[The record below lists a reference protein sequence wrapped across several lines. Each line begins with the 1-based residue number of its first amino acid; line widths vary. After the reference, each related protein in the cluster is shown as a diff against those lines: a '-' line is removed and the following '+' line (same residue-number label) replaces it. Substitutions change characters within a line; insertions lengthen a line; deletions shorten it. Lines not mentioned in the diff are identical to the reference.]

1 VPVAQGHLTADARRI
16 LGIQAVRAFAYGL
29 GSVVLGVTLGNEGY
43 STLETGL
50 VVGALLAGAAA
61 ASLVLA
67 RHGDRIGRRRAYLVL
82 LAVMAVAG
90 TVFALTTWLPALVLA
105 ALTGT
110 ISTESNDSGPMTAL
124 EQAMLPHTSTGT
136 ATRLFGTY
144 NTIAVLGGAAGA
156 LAAGLPGGQRL
167 LFAYPAAAVVALVLG
182 ARLSSRVESGR
193 ELEQDPLPPLH
204 SSRTAVVRLSALFA
218 LDSFAGGFVVQ
229 TYVAF
234 WLTRVF
240 DAQPEVLGAVFF
252 CAGLLQALSFQIA
265 VRLAERF
272 GLLRTMVFTH
282 LPSNVLLAALPLA
295 PNLGIAIALLFGRF
309 ALSQMDVPT
318 RQAYVVSIVEPSER
332 VAAAAVTSTARVV
345 ARPLAPLAVMP
356 LLGGAVG
363 APFVIAGAVKCVYD
377 LGLYALFRRV
387 ELRS

>member
-1 VPVAQGHLTADARRI
+1 VPVAQSHLTADARRI

>member
-1 VPVAQGHLTADARRI
+1 MARGHLTADARRI
-16 LGIQAVRAFAYGL
+16 LAVQAVRAFAYGL
-29 GSVVLGVTLGNEGY
+29 GSVVLGVTLENEGY
-43 STLETGL
+43 SALETGL

-67 RHGDRIGRRRAYLVL
+67 RHGDRIGRRRAYLAL

-90 TVFALTTWLPALVLA
+90 TVFALTTWLPGLLLA
-105 ALTGT
+105 ALTGS

-144 NTIAVLGGAAGA
+144 NTIAVLGGAGGA

-167 LFAYPAAAVVALVLG
+167 LLAYPAAALVAVAVG

-193 ELEQDPLPPLH
+193 ELDRNPLPPLH
-204 SSRTAVVRLSALFA
+204 RSRTAVLRLSGLFA

-234 WLTRVF
+234 WLTRAF
-240 DAQPEVLGAVFF
+240 DAQPEILGAVFF

-282 LPSNVLLAALPLA
+282 LPSNLLLAALPLA
-295 PNLGIAIALLFGRF
+295 PNLGVAIALLFGRF

-318 RQAYVVSIVEPSER
+318 RQAYVVGIVDPSER

-356 LLGGAVG
+356 LLGGALG

-387 ELRS
+387 ELHS

>member
-1 VPVAQGHLTADARRI
+1 VAPGHLTVDARRI
-16 LGIQAVRAFAYGL
+16 LGVQAVRAFAYGL
-29 GSVVLGVTLGNEGY
+29 GSVVLGVTLEREGY
-43 STLETGL
+43 SAVETGL
-50 VVGALLAGAAA
+50 VVGSLLAGAAVV
-61 ASLVLA
+61 SLVLA
-67 RHGDRIGRRRAYLVL
+67 RHGDRIGRRRAYVL
-82 LAVMAVAG
+82 LLALMALAG
-90 TVFALTTWLPALVLA
+90 AVFALTAWLPALVAA

-124 EQAMLPHTSTGT
+124 EQAMLPHAATGT

-144 NTIAVLGGAAGA
+144 NTIAVLGGALGA
-156 LAAGLPGGQRL
+156 LAAGLPGGRL
-167 LFAYPAAAVVALVLG
+167 LLLAYPAAALAALALAVGLTG
-182 ARLSSRVESGR
+182 RVESGR
-193 ELEQDPLPPLH
+193 ELEREPLPPLH
-204 SSRTAVVRLSALFA
+204 ESRTVVLRLSGLFA

-234 WLTRVF
+234 WLTRAF

-252 CAGLLQALSFQIA
+252 CAGLLQALSFQVA

-282 LPSNVLLAALPLA
+282 LPSNLLLAALPLA
-295 PNLGIAIALLFGRF
+295 PSLPVAIAVLFGRF

-318 RQAYVVSIVEPSER
+318 RQAYVVGIVGPTER

-345 ARPLAPLAVMP
+345 ARPLAPLAVLP
-356 LLGGAVG
+356 LLGGALG
-363 APFVIAGAVKCVYD
+363 APFVIAGALKCVYD

>member
-1 VPVAQGHLTADARRI
+1 MARSHLTADARRI

-43 STLETGL
+43 SALETGL

-167 LFAYPAAAVVALVLG
+167 LFVYPAAAVVALLLG

-318 RQAYVVSIVEPSER
+318 RQAYVVGIVDPNER

>member
-1 VPVAQGHLTADARRI
+1 MAGGRLTVDARRI
-16 LGIQAVRAFAYGL
+16 LGVQAVRAFAYGL
-29 GSVVLGVTLGNEGY
+29 GSVVLGITLENEGY

-50 VVGALLAGAAA
+50 VVGSLLAGAAVV
-61 ASLVLA
+61 SLVLA
-67 RHGDRIGRRRAYLVL
+67 RYGDRIGRRRSYFVL

-90 TVFALTTWLPALVLA
+90 TVFALTTWLPALILA

-110 ISTESNDSGPMTAL
+110 VSTESNDSGPMTAL
-124 EQAMLPHTSTGT
+124 EQAMLPHAAAGT

-144 NTIAVLGGAAGA
+144 NTIAVLGGAFGA
-156 LAAGLPGGQRL
+156 LAAALPGGQRL
-167 LFAYPAAAVVALVLG
+167 LLAYPAAALVALAFA
-182 ARLSSRVESGR
+182 ARLSGRVESGR
-193 ELEQDPLPPLH
+193 ELDRDPLPPLYR
-204 SSRTAVVRLSALFA
+204 SRTVVLRLSALFA

-234 WLTRVF
+234 WLTRAF

-282 LPSNVLLAALPLA
+282 LPSNLLLAALPFA
-295 PNLGIAIALLFGRF
+295 PNLSVAIAVLFARF

-318 RQAYVVSIVEPSER
+318 RQAYVVGIVEPEER
-332 VAAAAVTSTARVV
+332 VAAAAVTSTARAL
-345 ARPLAPLAVMP
+345 ARPLAPLAVLP
-356 LLGGAVG
+356 LLGGALG

>member
-1 VPVAQGHLTADARRI
+1 VAPGHLTVDARRI
-16 LGIQAVRAFAYGL
+16 LGVQAVRAFAYGL
-29 GSVVLGVTLGNEGY
+29 GSVVLGVTLEREGY
-43 STLETGL
+43 SALETGL
-50 VVGALLAGAAA
+50 VVGSLLAGAAVV
-61 ASLVLA
+61 SLVLA
-67 RHGDRIGRRRAYLVL
+67 RHGDRLGRRRAYVVL
-82 LAVMAVAG
+82 LALMAVAG
-90 TVFALTTWLPALVLA
+90 TVFALTAWLPALVAA

-124 EQAMLPHTSTGT
+124 EQAMLPHAATGT

-144 NTIAVLGGAAGA
+144 NTIAVLGGALGA
-156 LAAGLPGGQRL
+156 LAAGLPGGRL
-167 LFAYPAAAVVALVLG
+167 LLLAHPAAALAALALAAG
-182 ARLSSRVESGR
+182 LTRRVESGR
-193 ELEQDPLPPLH
+193 ELEREPLPPLH
-204 SSRTAVVRLSALFA
+204 ESRTAVLRLSGLFA

-234 WLTRVF
+234 WLTRAF

-252 CAGLLQALSFQIA
+252 CAGLLQALSFQVA

-282 LPSNVLLAALPLA
+282 LPSNLLLAALPLA
-295 PNLGIAIALLFGRF
+295 PSLPIAIALLFGRF

-318 RQAYVVSIVEPSER
+318 RQAYVVGIVDPSER

-345 ARPLAPLAVMP
+345 ARPLAPLAVLP
-356 LLGGAVG
+356 LLGGALG
-363 APFVIAGAVKCVYD
+363 APFVIAGALKCVYD

>member
-1 VPVAQGHLTADARRI
+1 VAPGHLTVDARRI
-16 LGIQAVRAFAYGL
+16 LGVQAVRAFAYGL
-29 GSVVLGVTLGNEGY
+29 GSVVLGVTLEREGY
-43 STLETGL
+43 SALETGL
-50 VVGALLAGAAA
+50 VVGSLLAGAAVV
-61 ASLVLA
+61 SLALA
-67 RHGDRIGRRRAYLVL
+67 RHGDRIGRRRAYVL
-82 LAVMAVAG
+82 LLGLMAVAG
-90 TVFALTTWLPALVLA
+90 TVFALTAWLPALVAA

-124 EQAMLPHTSTGT
+124 EQAMLPHAATGT

-144 NTIAVLGGAAGA
+144 NTIAVLGGALGA
-156 LAAGLPGGQRL
+156 LAAGLPGGRL
-167 LFAYPAAAVVALVLG
+167 LLLAYPAAALAALALAVGLTG
-182 ARLSSRVESGR
+182 RVESGR
-193 ELEQDPLPPLH
+193 ELEREPLPPLH
-204 SSRTAVVRLSALFA
+204 ESRTVVLRLSGLFA

-234 WLTRVF
+234 WLTRAF

-252 CAGLLQALSFQIA
+252 CAGLLQALSFQVA

-282 LPSNVLLAALPLA
+282 LPSNLLLAALPLA
-295 PNLGIAIALLFGRF
+295 PSLPVAIAVLFGRF

-318 RQAYVVSIVEPSER
+318 RQAYVVGIVGPTER

-345 ARPLAPLAVMP
+345 ARPLAPLVVLP
-356 LLGGAVG
+356 LLGGALG
-363 APFVIAGAVKCVYD
+363 APFVIAGALKCVYD
-377 LGLYALFRRV
+377 VGLYALFRRV

>member
-1 VPVAQGHLTADARRI
+1 VAPGHLTVDARRI
-16 LGIQAVRAFAYGL
+16 LGVQAVRAFAYGL
-29 GSVVLGVTLGNEGY
+29 GSVVLGVTLEREGY
-43 STLETGL
+43 SALETGL
-50 VVGALLAGAAA
+50 VVGSLLAGAAVV
-61 ASLVLA
+61 SLALA
-67 RHGDRIGRRRAYLVL
+67 RHGDRIGRRRAYVL
-82 LAVMAVAG
+82 LLALMAVAG
-90 TVFALTTWLPALVLA
+90 TVFALTAWLPALVAA

-124 EQAMLPHTSTGT
+124 EQAMLPHAATGT

-144 NTIAVLGGAAGA
+144 NTIAVLGGALGA
-156 LAAGLPGGQRL
+156 LAAGLPGGRL
-167 LFAYPAAAVVALVLG
+167 LLLAYPAAALAALALAVGLTG
-182 ARLSSRVESGR
+182 RVESGR
-193 ELEQDPLPPLH
+193 ELEREPLPPLH
-204 SSRTAVVRLSALFA
+204 ESRTVVLRLSGLFA

-234 WLTRVF
+234 WLTRAF

-252 CAGLLQALSFQIA
+252 CAGLLQALSFQVA

-282 LPSNVLLAALPLA
+282 LPSNLLLAALPLA
-295 PNLGIAIALLFGRF
+295 PSLPVAIAVLFGRF

-318 RQAYVVSIVEPSER
+318 RQAYVVGIVGPTER

-345 ARPLAPLAVMP
+345 ARPLAPLVVLP
-356 LLGGAVG
+356 LLGGALG
-363 APFVIAGAVKCVYD
+363 APFVIAGALKCVYD
-377 LGLYALFRRV
+377 VGLYALFRRV

>member
-1 VPVAQGHLTADARRI
+1 MAPGHLTVDARRI
-16 LGIQAVRAFAYGL
+16 LGVQAVRAFAYGL
-29 GSVVLGVTLGNEGY
+29 GSVVLGVTLEREGY
-43 STLETGL
+43 SALETGL
-50 VVGALLAGAAA
+50 VVGSLLAGAAVV
-61 ASLVLA
+61 SLALA
-67 RHGDRIGRRRAYLVL
+67 RHGDLIGRRRAYVL
-82 LAVMAVAG
+82 LLALMAVAG
-90 TVFALTTWLPALVLA
+90 TVFALTAWLPALVAA

-124 EQAMLPHTSTGT
+124 EQAMLPHAATGT

-144 NTIAVLGGAAGA
+144 NTIAVLGGALGA
-156 LAAGLPGGQRL
+156 LAAGLPGGRL
-167 LFAYPAAAVVALVLG
+167 LLLAYPAAALAALALAVGLTG
-182 ARLSSRVESGR
+182 RVESGR
-193 ELEQDPLPPLH
+193 ELEREPLPPLH
-204 SSRTAVVRLSALFA
+204 ESRTVVLRLSGLFA

-234 WLTRVF
+234 WLTRAF

-252 CAGLLQALSFQIA
+252 CAGLLQALSFQVA

-282 LPSNVLLAALPLA
+282 LPSNLLLAALPLA
-295 PNLGIAIALLFGRF
+295 PSLPVAIAVLFGRF

-318 RQAYVVSIVEPSER
+318 RQAYVVGIVGPTER

-345 ARPLAPLAVMP
+345 ARPLAPLVVLP
-356 LLGGAVG
+356 LLGGALG
-363 APFVIAGAVKCVYD
+363 APFVIAGALKCVYD
-377 LGLYALFRRV
+377 VGLYALFRRV

>member
-1 VPVAQGHLTADARRI
+1 VAPGHLTVDARRI
-16 LGIQAVRAFAYGL
+16 LGVQAVRAFAYGL
-29 GSVVLGVTLGNEGY
+29 GSVVLGVTLEREGY
-43 STLETGL
+43 SALETGL
-50 VVGALLAGAAA
+50 VVGSLLAGAAVV
-61 ASLVLA
+61 SLALA
-67 RHGDRIGRRRAYLVL
+67 RHGDRIGRRRAYVL
-82 LAVMAVAG
+82 LLALMAVAG
-90 TVFALTTWLPALVLA
+90 TVFALTAWLPALVAA

-124 EQAMLPHTSTGT
+124 EQAMLPHAATGT

-144 NTIAVLGGAAGA
+144 NTIAVLGGALGA
-156 LAAGLPGGQRL
+156 LAAGLPGGRL
-167 LFAYPAAAVVALVLG
+167 LLLAYPAAALAALALAV
-182 ARLSSRVESGR
+182 RLTGRVESGR
-193 ELEQDPLPPLH
+193 ELEREPLPPLH
-204 SSRTAVVRLSALFA
+204 ESRTVVLRLSGLFA

-234 WLTRVF
+234 WLTRAF

-252 CAGLLQALSFQIA
+252 CAGLLQALSFQVA

-282 LPSNVLLAALPLA
+282 LPSNLLLAALPLA
-295 PNLGIAIALLFGRF
+295 PSLPVAIAVLFGRF

-318 RQAYVVSIVEPSER
+318 RQAYVVGIVGPTER

-345 ARPLAPLAVMP
+345 ARPLAPLVVLP
-356 LLGGAVG
+356 LLGGALG
-363 APFVIAGAVKCVYD
+363 APFVIAGALKCVYD
-377 LGLYALFRRV
+377 VGLYALFRRV

>member
-1 VPVAQGHLTADARRI
+1 MARSHLTADARRI

-43 STLETGL
+43 STVETGL

-144 NTIAVLGGAAGA
+144 NTIAVLGGALGA
-156 LAAGLPGGQRL
+156 LAAGLPGGRL
-167 LFAYPAAAVVALVLG
+167 LLLAYPAAALAALALAVGLTG
-182 ARLSSRVESGR
+182 RVESGR
-193 ELEQDPLPPLH
+193 ELEREPLPPLH
-204 SSRTAVVRLSALFA
+204 ESRTVVLRLSGLFA

-234 WLTRVF
+234 WLTRAF

-252 CAGLLQALSFQIA
+252 CAGLLQALSFQVA

-282 LPSNVLLAALPLA
+282 LPSNLLLAALPLA
-295 PNLGIAIALLFGRF
+295 PSLPVAIAVLFGRF

-318 RQAYVVSIVEPSER
+318 RQAYVVGIVGPNER

-345 ARPLAPLAVMP
+345 ARPLAPLVVLP
-356 LLGGAVG
+356 LLGGALG
-363 APFVIAGAVKCVYD
+363 APFVIAGALKCVYD
-377 LGLYALFRRV
+377 VGLYALFRRV

>member
-1 VPVAQGHLTADARRI
+1 VAPGHLTVDARRI
-16 LGIQAVRAFAYGL
+16 LGVQAVRAFAYGL
-29 GSVVLGVTLGNEGY
+29 GSVVLGVTLEREGY
-43 STLETGL
+43 SALETGL
-50 VVGALLAGAAA
+50 VVGSLLAGAAVV
-61 ASLVLA
+61 SLALA
-67 RHGDRIGRRRAYLVL
+67 RHGDLIGRRRAYVL
-82 LAVMAVAG
+82 LLALMAVAG
-90 TVFALTTWLPALVLA
+90 TVFALTAWLPALVAA

-124 EQAMLPHTSTGT
+124 EQAMLPHAATGT

-144 NTIAVLGGAAGA
+144 NTIAVLGGALGA
-156 LAAGLPGGQRL
+156 LAAGLPGGRL
-167 LFAYPAAAVVALVLG
+167 LLLAYPAAALAALALAVGLTG
-182 ARLSSRVESGR
+182 RVESGR
-193 ELEQDPLPPLH
+193 ELEREPLPPLH
-204 SSRTAVVRLSALFA
+204 ESRTVVLRLSGLFA

-234 WLTRVF
+234 WLTRAF

-252 CAGLLQALSFQIA
+252 CAGLLQALSFQVA

-282 LPSNVLLAALPLA
+282 LPSNLLLAALPLA
-295 PNLGIAIALLFGRF
+295 PSLPVAIAVLFGRF

-318 RQAYVVSIVEPSER
+318 RQAYVVGIVGPTER

-345 ARPLAPLAVMP
+345 ARPLAPLVVLP
-356 LLGGAVG
+356 LLGGALG
-363 APFVIAGAVKCVYD
+363 APFVIAGALKCVYD
-377 LGLYALFRRV
+377 VGLYALFRRV

>member
-1 VPVAQGHLTADARRI
+1 LAQSHLTADARRI

-124 EQAMLPHTSTGT
+124 EQAMLPHASTGT

-182 ARLSSRVESGR
+182 ARLSSRVEAGR

-204 SSRTAVVRLSALFA
+204 RSRTAVLRLSGLFA

-265 VRLAERF
+265 VRLAERV

-318 RQAYVVSIVEPSER
+318 RQAYVVGIVEPSER

>member
-1 VPVAQGHLTADARRI
+1 VAPGHLTVDARRI
-16 LGIQAVRAFAYGL
+16 LGVQAVRAFAYGL
-29 GSVVLGVTLGNEGY
+29 GSVVLGVTLEREGY
-43 STLETGL
+43 SALETGL
-50 VVGALLAGAAA
+50 VVGSLLAGAAVV
-61 ASLVLA
+61 SLALA
-67 RHGDRIGRRRAYLVL
+67 RHGDRIGRRRAYVL
-82 LAVMAVAG
+82 LLALMAVAG
-90 TVFALTTWLPALVLA
+90 TVFALTAWLPALVAA

-124 EQAMLPHTSTGT
+124 EQAMLPHAATGT

-144 NTIAVLGGAAGA
+144 NTIAVLGGALGA
-156 LAAGLPGGQRL
+156 LAAGLPGGRL
-167 LFAYPAAAVVALVLG
+167 LLLAYPAAALAALALAVGLTG
-182 ARLSSRVESGR
+182 RVESGR
-193 ELEQDPLPPLH
+193 ELEREPLPPLH
-204 SSRTAVVRLSALFA
+204 ESRTVVLRLSGLFA

-234 WLTRVF
+234 WLTRAF

-252 CAGLLQALSFQIA
+252 CAGLLQALSFQVA

-282 LPSNVLLAALPLA
+282 LPSNLLLAALPLA
-295 PNLGIAIALLFGRF
+295 PSLPVAIAVLFGRF

-318 RQAYVVSIVEPSER
+318 RQAYVVGIVGPNER

-345 ARPLAPLAVMP
+345 ARPLAPLVVLP
-356 LLGGAVG
+356 LLGGALG
-363 APFVIAGAVKCVYD
+363 APFVIAGALKCVYD
-377 LGLYALFRRV
+377 VGLYALFRRV